1 MARAWIA
8 SCSILMLAGCVTAPP
23 VSYDL
28 SALSATPNIY
38 GSHKQMVIAEP
49 LAIEALDSE
58 RILVRSSDHSLA
70 YLPGGQWAARL
81 PSMIQ
86 ARLVQ
91 SFENAHRLSRVA
103 RPGDRIVPDYQLDCE
118 IRAFEYDPDGAQV
131 TVEIEAKLVD
141 DHSGK
146 IMRSQTFVQHRPQAS
161 AEPKAVVAA
170 LDEALGDVMSHLIV
184 WTAAAR

>member
-8 SCSILMLAGCVTAPP
+8 SCSILILAGCVSAPP
-23 VSYDL
+23 VSFDL
-28 SALSATPNIY
+28 SALPATPNMY

-58 RILVRSSDHSLA
+58 RILVRSSDHALA
-70 YLPGGQWAARL
+70 YLSGGQWAARL

-91 SFENAHRLSRVA
+91 SFENTHSLSRVA

-118 IRAFEYDPDGAQV
+118 IRAFEFDADGAQV
-131 TVEIEAKLVD
+131 TVEMEVKLVD

-146 IMRSQTFVQHRPQAS
+146 IIRSQTFMQHRPQAS

-170 LDEALGDVMSHLIV
+170 LNEALSDVMSQMIV
-184 WTAAAR
+184 WTAAAI

>member
-1 MARAWIA
+1 MRQ
-8 SCSILMLAGCVTAPP
+8 L
-23 VSYDL
+23 
-28 SALSATPNIY
+28 
-38 GSHKQMVIAEP
+38 VIAEP
-49 LAIEALDSE
+49 LAIQALDSE
-58 RILVRSSDHSLA
+58 RILVRRGDHSLA
-70 YLPGGQWAARL
+70 YLAAGQWAARL

-118 IRAFEYDPDGAQV
+118 IRAFELDVDAGQV

-146 IMRSQTFVQHRPQAS
+146 ILRSQTFTQHRPQVS
-161 AEPKAVVAA
+161 SEPKAVVAS
-170 LDEALGDVMSHLIV
+170 LDQSLTEVMSQMV
-184 WTAAAR
+184 AWTASAI